1 MKDRLNAIML
11 FQFLCGGTALICFIC
26 LMKPSP
32 VNAAASIFMLML
44 LVITALF
51 VPISR
56 K

>member
-26 LMKPSP
+26 LMKPNP
-32 VNAAASIFMLML
+32 VNAAAAVFMLML

-51 VPISR
+51 VPMR